1 LQKNNRE
8 NAMLDRR
15 RFVTSTLALATTG
28 LTAPSAFAKGLDPK
42 DPDIKFGTTGSIF
55 GVWPAA
61 GTQNSLSMKMST
73 NMPMML
79 ADVKH
84 YGLEG
89 FEPYSGQVVQFLDNP
104 MAFKKLLDESGVQ
117 LASVGDLPRRPSD
130 RTGDTAVP
138 QGAANAV
145 PQYPW
150 LGGEGRAKLIAD
162 MEACARDFLQ
172 PLGVDHWKNN
182 MGARPPG
189 GPSDDQ
195 LKGLADT
202 ANEIGMRTKKH
213 GVKLSLHA
221 HMWGP
226 MEREHD
232 FRRVMELTDPNTVYL
247 IMDTGHNVLGG
258 MDVVKITDEFFPR
271 ITEFHLKDT
280 FPQWR
285 GNKEGPTQAMHRQKS
300 VYASVGQGGGVDFPG
315 VFAVM
320 RRKHFK
326 GWAVFDIDAP
336 RPGDGTGS
344 VDDNIAASVR
354 YMRDVVKVNLPPPP
368 AKGLFREA

>member
-1 LQKNNRE
+1 
-8 NAMLDRR
+8 MLNRR
-15 RFVTSTLALATTG
+15 RFVTTTMALATAG

-61 GTQNSLSMKMST
+61 STQNSISMKMST
-73 NMPMML
+73 NMAMML

-104 MAFKKLLDESGVQ
+104 MTFKKLLDESGVQ

-202 ANEIGMRTKKH
+202 ANEIGMRTKNH

-232 FRRVMELTDPNTVYL
+232 FRRVMELTDPNYVYL

-320 RRKHFK
+320 RKRHFK

-354 YMRDVVKVNLPPPP
+354 YMRDVVKVKLPPPP
-368 AKGLFREA
+368 AKGLFTEA

>member
-1 LQKNNRE
+1 MFNRR
-8 NAMLDRR
+8 N
-15 RFVTSTLALATTG
+15 FIVSSSALAVTG
-28 LTAPSAFAKGLDPK
+28 PAFAKGLDPR
-42 DPDIKFGTTGSIF
+42 DRDISFGTTGSIF
-55 GVWPAA
+55 GTWPNS
-61 GTQNSLSMKMST
+61 GTQNSIAMKMST
-73 NMPMML
+73 DMPMML

-89 FEPYSGQVVQFLDNP
+89 FEPYSGQVVQFLDDP
-104 MAFKKLLDESGVQ
+104 MTFRKELDAAGVK
-117 LASVGDLPRRPSD
+117 LASVGDLPRKPSD

-138 QGAANAV
+138 RGAANAV
-145 PQYPW
+145 VEYPW
-150 LGGEGRAKLIAD
+150 LGGKGRDKLIAD

-195 LKGLADT
+195 LKALADT
-202 ANEIGMRTKKH
+202 ANEIGRRTLKY
-213 GVKLSLHA
+213 GVRLSLHA

-232 FRRVMELTDPNTVYL
+232 FRRVMELTDPHYVWL
-247 IMDTGHNVLGG
+247 ILDTGHNVLGG

-285 GNKEGPTQAMHRQKS
+285 GNKEGPTQEMHRQKS

-320 RRKHFK
+320 RKKHFK

-354 YMRDVVKVNLPPPP
+354 YMRDVLKVNLPPPP
-368 AKGLFREA
+368 AKGLFTEA

>member
-1 LQKNNRE
+1 MFNRRHFI
-8 NAMLDRR
+8 L
-15 RFVTSTLALATTG
+15 STAALATASPA
-28 LTAPSAFAKGLDPK
+28 LAKGLDPADK
-42 DPDIKFGTTGSIF
+42 DISFGTTGSIF
-55 GVWPAA
+55 GTWPNA
-61 GTQNSLSMKMST
+61 QNSISMKMST

-104 MAFKKLLDESGVQ
+104 MTLRKELDAAGIK
-117 LASVGDLPRRPSD
+117 LASVGDLPRKPRERSAD
-130 RTGDTAVP
+130 KAGD
-138 QGAANAV
+138 AANAMV
-145 PQYPW
+145 DYPW
-150 LGGEGRAKLIAD
+150 LGGKGRGQLIAD

-195 LKGLADT
+195 LKALADT
-202 ANEIGMRTKKH
+202 ANEIGHRTKKY
-213 GVKLSLHA
+213 GVKLALHP

-226 MEREHD
+226 MERERD
-232 FRRVMELTDPNTVYL
+232 FRRVMELTDPNYVYL

-258 MDVVKITDEFFPR
+258 MDVVKITQEFLPR

-280 FPQWR
+280 FPQYR
-285 GNKEGPTQAMHRQKS
+285 FNKAGPTPEQHKQKS
-300 VYASVGQGGGVDFPG
+300 VYAAVGQGGGVDFPG

-320 RRKHFK
+320 RKNHFK

-354 YMRDVVKVNLPPPP
+354 YMRDVLKVNLPPPP
-368 AKGLFREA
+368 AKGLFTQA

>member
-1 LQKNNRE
+1 MLNRRHFI
-8 NAMLDRR
+8 A
-15 RFVTSTLALATTG
+15 SSAALAATS
-28 LTAPSAFAKGLDPK
+28 PAFATGLDPA
-42 DPDIKFGTTGSIF
+42 DRNISFGTTGSIF
-55 GVWPAA
+55 GTWPKA
-61 GTQNSLSMKMST
+61 GAQNSISMKMST

-89 FEPYSGQVVQFLDNP
+89 FEPYSAQVVQFLGDP
-104 MAFKKLLDESGVQ
+104 MAFRKELDAEGVKI
-117 LASVGDLPRRPSD
+117 ASVGDLPRKPTD
-130 RTGDTAVP
+130 KTGDTAGPRGV
-138 QGAANAV
+138 ANAV
-145 PQYPW
+145 ADYPW
-150 LGGEGRAKLIAD
+150 LGGKGRGQLIAD

-195 LKGLADT
+195 LKALADT
-202 ANEIGMRTKKH
+202 ANEIGHRTKKY
-213 GVKLSLHA
+213 GVRLSLHA

-226 MEREHD
+226 MEREPD
-232 FRRVMELTDPNTVYL
+232 FRRVMELTDPNYVFL
-247 IMDTGHNVLGG
+247 ILDTGHNVLGG
-258 MDVVKITDEFFPR
+258 MDVVKMTDEFFTR

-285 GNKEGPTQAMHRQKS
+285 GNSQGPTQEMHRQKS

-320 RRKHFK
+320 RKKHFK

-354 YMRDVVKVNLPPPP
+354 YMRDVLKVNLPAPP
-368 AKGLFREA
+368 AKGLFTAT

>member
-1 LQKNNRE
+1 MNRRHF
-8 NAMLDRR
+8 L
-15 RFVTSTLALATTG
+15 VSTAALAV
-28 LTAPSAFAKGLDPK
+28 TASPVLAGLDPT

-55 GVWPAA
+55 GAWNGSEGA
-61 GTQNSLSMKMST
+61 MKMSS
-73 NMPMML
+73 NMRMML
-79 ADVKH
+79 EDVKH

-89 FEPYSGQVVQFLDNP
+89 FEPYSGQVVQYLDKP
-104 MAFKKLLDESGVQ
+104 LELKKLLQETGVQ
-117 LASVGDLPRRPSD
+117 LASVGDLPRKPGGAPSA
-130 RTGDTAVP
+130 TA
-138 QGAANAV
+138 GAPA
-145 PQYPW
+145 YPW
-150 LGGEGRAKLIAD
+150 LGGEGKAKLIAD
-162 MEACARDFLQ
+162 MESCARDFLQ

-182 MGARPPG
+182 MGPRPPG
-189 GPSDDQ
+189 GPSEDQ
-195 LKGLADT
+195 LKGLAEV

-213 GVKLSLHA
+213 GVRLSLHP

-232 FRRVMELTDPNTVYL
+232 FRTVMERTDPNYVYL

-280 FPQWR
+280 FPQYR
-285 GNKEGPTQAMHRQKS
+285 GNKAGPTQEQHKQKS

-320 RRKHFK
+320 RKKHFK

-344 VDDNIAASVR
+344 VDDNIAASVN
-354 YMRDVVKVNLPPPP
+354 YMRSALGVKLPP
-368 AKGLFREA
+368 ANGKTGLFTEA

>member
-1 LQKNNRE
+1 MLNRRHF
-8 NAMLDRR
+8 M
-15 RFVTSTLALATTG
+15 VTTAALAATG
-28 LTAPSAFAKGLDPK
+28 SAALAGMDPK
-42 DPDIKFGTTGSIF
+42 DADIKFGTTGSIF
-55 GVWPAA
+55 GVWKD
-61 GTQNSLSMKMST
+61 GDMVKSK
-73 NMPMML
+73 NMRMML

-89 FEPYSGQVVQFLDNP
+89 FEPYSDQAAPWLGKPQAL
-104 MAFKKLLDESGVQ
+104 KKLAQDIGVEI
-117 LASVGDLPRRPSD
+117 ASVGDLPVRP
-130 RTGDTAVP
+130 GGVP
-138 QGAANAV
+138 PARAAGSPPA
-145 PQYPW
+145 YPW
-150 LGGEGRAKLIAD
+150 LGGEGQKKLIAD
-162 MEACARDFLQ
+162 MEAVARDFLQ

-182 MGARPPG
+182 MGPRPPG

-195 LKGLADT
+195 LKGLAET
-202 ANEIGMRTKKH
+202 ANEIGMRTKKY
-213 GVKLSLHA
+213 GVRLSLHA

-232 FRRVMELTDPNTVYL
+232 FRFVMEHTDPNYVYL
-247 IMDTGHNVLGG
+247 ILDTGHNVLGG

-280 FPQWR
+280 FPQYR
-285 GNKEGPTQAMHRQKS
+285 GNKAGPTQAMHRQKS

-320 RRKHFK
+320 RKKRFK

-336 RPGDGTGS
+336 RHGDGTGS

-354 YMRDVVKVNLPPPP
+354 YMRDTLHVKLPPVPE
-368 AKGLFREA
+368 KGLFTEA

>member
-1 LQKNNRE
+1 MLNR
-8 NAMLDRR
+8 RH
-15 RFVTSTLALATTG
+15 FVTSTMALAAT
-28 LTAPSAFAKGLDPK
+28 SAIARSLDPRN
-42 DPDIKFGTTGSIF
+42 PDIKFGTTGSIF

-61 GTQNSLSMKMST
+61 GTQTSISMKMST
-73 NMPMML
+73 NVKMML
-79 ADVKH
+79 ADCKH
-84 YGLEG
+84 YGLQG
-89 FEPYSGQVVQFLDNP
+89 FEPYSGQVSQYLDNP
-104 MAFKKLLDESGVQ
+104 LALKRLLMESGMEI
-117 LASVGDLPRRPSD
+117 ASVGDLPRRPTD
-130 RTGDTAVP
+130 RTGDTSVP
-138 QGAANAV
+138 LGAANAV
-145 PQYPW
+145 VQYPW
-150 LGGEGRAKLIAD
+150 LGGEGREKLIID

-195 LKGLADT
+195 LKALADT
-202 ANEIGMRTKKH
+202 ANEIGMRTRKY
-213 GVKLSLHA
+213 GVRLSLHA

-232 FRRVMELTDPNTVYL
+232 FRRVMELTDPNYVYL

-258 MDVVKITDEFFPR
+258 MDVVKMTDEFFPR
-271 ITEFHLKDT
+271 ITEYHLKDT

-315 VFAVM
+315 LFEVL
-320 RRKHFK
+320 RRKRFK

-336 RPGDGTGS
+336 RPGDGTGT
-344 VDDNIAASVR
+344 VDDNLAASVN
-354 YMRDVVKVNLPPPP
+354 YMRTALGVKLPP
-368 AKGLFREA
+368 ASGKGLFTET